1 MAASKNPI
9 FDHDNVFAYLRWRGD
24 LTFTDAHFC
33 EVDNLILSMVCYL
46 NFEGLIDGQIDGEP
60 VLLSEAVSEYAK
72 RSTSHYLGAMVS
84 PEMIHLAH
92 AVVASRRFRHTKVVG
107 FTNEVDEEKH
117 IQFCAMTYLL
127 PDGSLFVAYRGTDD
141 NIIGWK
147 EDFMLA
153 FTSPVP
159 AQIRAVEY
167 LEKVAE
173 VFPVSQ
179 IRLGGHSKGGNL
191 AFYAA
196 ACATPLVQHQIVNA
210 YSNDGPGFLPEFFAT
225 EGYLAIEKR
234 LVSFVPQSSIVGA
247 LLHSPKH
254 YHVIH
259 STQKTVLQHDPFSW
273 TVVGPH
279 FRHMRTRSAF
289 GVRADVT
296 IDRWLAKLTMRER
309 EAFIQRIF
317 GLISDSGAKTLTDIV
332 SSKLKSIRAIITSF
346 TRLEKQDRDMMF
358 RIMHQLLRAS
368 HESMQL
374 MKQLEEYTDSLLEE
388 HRSTKAK
395 QPQLKAAADKTAK
408 AEKEKAEK
416 IAKAEKDKAN
426 KAAVA
431 AKKEKE
437 KAEKIAKAEKDKANK
452 AAVAARKEKEKAEKI
467 AKAEKEKQEKALKKQ
482 EQDTKKAEK
491 KKAPSSK
498 AEKGTKK

>member
-1 MAASKNPI
+1 MPASKNPI

-46 NFEGLIDGQIDGEP
+46 NFEGLIDGRIDGEP
-60 VLLSEAVSEYAK
+60 VLLSQAVSEYAK
-72 RSTSHYLGAMVS
+72 GSTSHYLGAMVS

-196 ACATPLVQHQIVNA
+196 ACATSLVQHQIVNA
-210 YSNDGPGFLPEFFAT
+210 YSNDGPGFLPEFFTT

-309 EAFIQRIF
+309 EVFIQRIF

-374 MKQLEEYTDSLLEE
+374 MKQLDEYTDSLLEE
-388 HRSTKAK
+388 HPKEN
-395 QPQLKAAADKTAK
+395 PQLKAADKTAK
-408 AEKEKAEK
+408 AEKEKAS
-416 IAKAEKDKAN
+416 
-426 KAAVA
+426 KAAIA
-431 AKKEKE
+431 EKKEKE
-437 KAEKIAKAEKDKANK
+437 KAEKAAKAEKEKADK
-452 AAVAARKEKEKAEKI
+452 AAVAARKEKEKAEKA
-467 AKAEKEKQEKALKKQ
+467 AKAEKEKQEKARKKQ
-482 EQDTKKAEK
+482 EEDRKKAEK